1 MSLTFERVDEI
12 LRLQYG
18 LLSKTRVR
26 SNYILHSYYFKDK
39 YVDNRKSEVAR
50 EVTSL
55 LNGGVGGYIYVGHLQ
70 KFNDNPKRHK
80 DGYLNIG
87 HMDEEEFAQIVKEVT
102 KHYI

>member
-1 MSLTFERVDEI
+1 MLTPRKVPFPSTFFQCRLKSLKLCLDK
-12 LRLQYG
+12 G
-18 LLSKTRVR
+18 DH
-26 SNYILHSYYFKDK
+26 YI
-39 YVDNRKSEVAR
+39 
-50 EVTSL
+50 
-55 LNGGVGGYIYVGHLQ
+55 GGYIYVGHLQ